1 MEPFV
6 QESSGYESETSL
18 DNDPLLRSDDLEAI
32 NAKTHEEIE
41 ALQKNIFVFK
51 RSLYDTLINHDKEHS
66 PSDLGAMKSF
76 HALFL
81 QTIGYWIGMMDSYP
95 VPKPQFSNPS
105 LQKSFASLS
114 QSIQTLARSSQD
126 ANTLVY
132 SLLFSFST
140 QHPFD
145 LGVKQKNDEDE

>member
-1 MEPFV
+1 MEPFI
-6 QESSGYESETSL
+6 QEGGYESETSV

-41 ALQKNIFVFK
+41 ELQKNIFSFK
-51 RSLYDTLINHDKEHS
+51 RSLYDTLINHDKDHT
-66 PSDLGAMKSF
+66 PSDLGAMKTF

-81 QTIGYWIGMMDSYP
+81 QTVGYWIGMMDSYP
-95 VPKPQFSNPS
+95 VPKPQFSNPK
-105 LQKSFASLS
+105 LETYFLSLS
-114 QSIQTLARSSQD
+114 RSIQTLARSTTD

-145 LGVKQKNDEDE
+145 LGVKQKNEEDE